1 MIRFFAALVLAA
13 SEVPATARQYDI
25 IQPIPAAVTGNV
37 QVTSVEV
44 SLSVEATEA
53 MAPHEAKAFAKRT
66 ATAAT
71 IRPVPADYDTLPFA
85 DMFPLVMEDVTRQ
98 WGLAGGRR
106 VKLFVTIAEFG
117 TANAGKAILAGG
129 SPDVMFGLVEVED
142 AGDGTRLGLF
152 TVRVV
157 NRHMGWSGMLIRGG
171 GIRERL
177 SEEFALETSRVLSGR
192 KSRKVKVRAASN

>member
-1 MIRFFAALVLAA
+1 MIRMLAAVCLAA
-13 SEVPATARQYDI
+13 SAVPAAARQYKI
-25 IQPIPAAVTGNV
+25 IQPLPAAVAGNV

-44 SLSVEATEA
+44 SLGVEAVAA
-53 MAPHEAKAFAKRT
+53 MAPHETKALGKGI
-66 ATAAT
+66 ATAAA
-71 IRPVPADYDTLPFA
+71 IRPAPADYDTLPFA

-106 VKLFVTIAEFG
+106 VKLFVTITEFR

-177 SEEFALETSRVLSGR
+177 AEEFALETSRVLSGR
-192 KSRKVKVRAASN
+192 KSRKVRVRAASN